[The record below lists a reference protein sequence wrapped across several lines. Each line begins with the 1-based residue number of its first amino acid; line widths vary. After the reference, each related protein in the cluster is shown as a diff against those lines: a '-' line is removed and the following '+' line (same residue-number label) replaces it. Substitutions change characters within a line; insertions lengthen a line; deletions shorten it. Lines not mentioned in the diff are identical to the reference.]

1 MRNLFFVPGGVF
13 DILKKRND
21 IKTVLVMNEILYK
34 RNESYFKKEAS
45 NAVIE
50 IVESEYKNPPKTILQ
65 HIFVFFYSYLVFT
78 ETTRLISSKGA
89 RADIVAAGGR
99 SYLYFLKWLNYIIF
113 GKMRFLKTWFV
124 PRAYFHV
131 FKDRPYK
138 YLFDKYM
145 PDLVFLP
152 NVAHSP
158 DLELLAE
165 AKRQKIK
172 TVGMC
177 GSWDHFNKY
186 FVPLRADILLAWNEP
201 LKNEALEF
209 EAYKKENIR
218 MVGFPQFDAYL
229 NDSLYESREEYLK
242 SKGFP
247 PDCKIIFFA
256 SEGAYSLDGP
266 DIIDMMTKWIE
277 NGDLPKNSRII
288 LRFYPGVK
296 TEEEAYRNFLNHPLV
311 YIDRVDN
318 WSYRE
323 NFIAFIN
330 TLRNADIIISTY
342 STISV
347 EAVVFDRPLININF
361 DGYHNR
367 LPDES
372 VKRLEYF
379 SHFIHVSGTGALSNV
394 NSEAELKSALSL
406 YLASPDTLHRERE
419 ALQRK
424 MCFRLDGK
432 SSLRIVEAVLDY
444 LYA

>member
-1 MRNLFFVPGGVF
+1 MTYEEIKEKFYE
-13 DILKKRND
+13 KK
-21 IKTVLVMNEILYK
+21 
-34 RNESYFKKEAS
+34 
-45 NAVIE
+45 
-50 IVESEYKNPPKTILQ
+50 
-65 HIFVFFYSYLVFT
+65 
-78 ETTRLISSKGA
+78 
-89 RADIVAAGGR
+89 
-99 SYLYFLKWLNYIIF
+99 NYIVVAL
-113 GKMRFLKTWFV
+113 GFV
-124 PRAYFHV
+124 
-131 FKDRPYK
+131 
-138 YLFDKYM
+138 
-145 PDLVFLP
+145 LVFLLGFGTGIFEKDRRKNGASLP
-152 NVAHSP
+152 NYTTNN
-158 DLELLAE
+158 E
-165 AKRQKIK
+165 K
-172 TVGMC
+172 TVEKAKVETKTVTETPKIGESKVLGQATSSTPAQECVIKGNISTNSKIYHVRGGAFYERTNAEMC
-177 GSWDHFNKY
+177 F
-186 FVPLRADILLAWNEP
+186 
-201 LKNEALEF
+201 
-209 EAYKKENIR
+209 
-218 MVGFPQFDAYL
+218 
-229 NDSLYESREEYLK
+229 
-242 SKGFP
+242 
-247 PDCKIIFFA
+247 
-256 SEGAYSLDGP
+256 
-266 DIIDMMTKWIE
+266 
-277 NGDLPKNSRII
+277 
-288 LRFYPGVK
+288 K